1 MKATTT
7 KKNSVKRS
15 LAGILATV
23 ALATAFVPTFAANG
37 GFANNGITAS
47 AAYLS
52 PKSENRDEIEAYF
65 KSLDYD
71 EEAVLNAS
79 VLSGDKTRDIIVRGA
94 NGSVQVLHQ
103 ERVQDEDSFDTFSVM
118 NSATNVIYPGSL
130 LVADRYLLAG
140 NPTPIDLNRN
150 DIKISISNA
159 NSAKGSGV
167 STTVNPTNAADV
179 YDGIKS
185 LKDNFQAGTD
195 FPAQIST
202 RIEKV
207 ESSNQI
213 KAKLHLSQKV
223 WGELQV
229 DAEALYKNETQAVM
243 VDISQVFYT
252 VTANK
257 CKAADLFADDV
268 TVEDVMEEIDDDN
281 PAVMVSSVDYGRKI
295 IACIQTNDTSFD
307 LKAAVEGSGLGGKI
321 EGKAE
326 AEYNSKLSKCTV
338 KVFVLGG
345 SSKKGGEF
353 FTMKIDELLKIAGE
367 TTGYDGYA
375 MPINYSTRFAKS
387 GRVATSNY
395 LGDKWRT
402 VTSKNLTAET
412 PMSFSIS
419 KQCISVDGAP
429 KNEVID
435 KGSADIYG
443 RRIIGINAD
452 GSYIKSEM
460 QLIKHLELDYETK
473 DKFNLPADVILDS
486 VKVVF
491 DYEGPDKYVA
501 SNVTHVRLKNTE
513 AQRTVYFSDLF
524 RRNGHPMS
532 DFEAIEINVLGG
544 CHGNG
549 GDIAGRVY
557 APVKQDKLFLNERT
571 TLGFGYASIVSL
583 DTIVSEPGMVG

>member
-1 MKATTT
+1 MKATIT
-7 KKNSVKRS
+7 KKNSAKRT
-15 LAGILATV
+15 LAGVLATI
-23 ALATAFVPTFAANG
+23 ALATAAVPTAVQAG
-37 GFANNGITAS
+37 MLPTGITAS
-47 AAYLS
+47 AAVVRG
-52 PKSENRDEIEAYF
+52 ENYKEIADYF
-65 KSLDYD
+65 KSLTYD
-71 EEAVLNAS
+71 EETVLNDS
-79 VLSGDKTRDIIVRGA
+79 SGVSNQTTRDYIVRGE
-94 NGSVQVLHQ
+94 NGAVKIVHQ
-103 ERVQDEDSFDTFSVM
+103 ERVNDAESFDTFSVM
-118 NSATNVIYPGSL
+118 NASRNVIYPGAL

-140 NPTPIDLNRN
+140 NPTSIDLDRSKLKLT
-150 DIKISISNA
+150 IP
-159 NSAKGSGV
+159 SAKTEDGKDI
-167 STTVNPTNAADV
+167 TVEVDPTNYSDV
-179 YDGIKS
+179 EKGIKAITDGFKS
-185 LKDNFQAGTD
+185 DAD

-207 ESSNQI
+207 ESADQI

-252 VTANK
+252 VVADK
-257 CKAADLFADDV
+257 CKGAALFADDV
-268 TVEDVMEEIDDDN
+268 TVDDVMDEIDDDN

-295 IACIQTNDTSFD
+295 IACIQSNDTSFD

-326 AEYNSKLSKCTV
+326 AEYNTKLSKCTV

-353 FTMKIDELLKIAGE
+353 FTMNIEELLKVAGE

-387 GRVATSNY
+387 GRIATSNY

-402 VTSKNLTAET
+402 VTTKELTAET
-412 PMSFSIS
+412 PMSFRIN
-419 KQCISVDGAP
+419 KQAIYANGAP

-443 RRIIGINAD
+443 RRVIGLNAD
-452 GSYIKSEM
+452 GSFIKSEM

-473 DKFNLPADVILDS
+473 DNFNLPADVILDS
-486 VKVVF
+486 VKIVF
-491 DYEGPDKYVA
+491 DYEGPDKYVD

-524 RRNGHPMS
+524 RGNGHPMS
-532 DFEAIEINVLGG
+532 DFETIQISVYGG
-544 CHGNG
+544 VYGNG
-549 GDIAGRVY
+549 GDIYGRVY
-557 APVKQDKLFLNERT
+557 APVKQDKLALHEKYI
-571 TLGFGYASIVSL
+571 LGFGYDARVSL
-583 DTIVSEPGMVG
+583 DTIVCEPGMVG